1 MTTAKA
7 KLVSWCNAQVG
18 THEGEN
24 NYNKYAA
31 DPRITKL
38 LGWNAQNQPW
48 CDIFTDEAYVD
59 CFGLET
65 GAAMTYQ
72 QIGKGS
78 ALCSASA
85 QFFKDN
91 GAWFTTPE
99 VGDVV
104 FFYVSGGINHQ
115 GIVVAVS
122 GTTVTTVEGN
132 SSDKVSKRTYNIGDS
147 SIAGYGR
154 PKWSLVQSSELT
166 TATGNVSAEKDD
178 SLGLEDHRW
187 TPATLNMSNAY
198 KADCVV
204 LQALL
209 NAHHFPCGSADG
221 FFGAKTQAAVYK
233 AQEYY
238 QIEKDGVCGKQTW
251 QKLLQTD

>member
-18 THEGEN
+18 THEGAN

-48 CDIFTDEAYVD
+48 CDIFTDEAYID

-85 QFFKDN
+85 QFFKNN
-91 GAWFTTPE
+91 GAWYTTPE
-99 VGDVV
+99 DGDVV

-122 GTTVTTVEGN
+122 GTTITTVEGN

-154 PKWSLVQSSELT
+154 PKWSLVS
-166 TATGNVSAEKDD
+166 SAEPQNT
-178 SLGLEDHRW
+178 SQTSEEDHRW
-187 TPATLNMSNAY
+187 IPATLNMSNAY

-233 AQEYY
+233 AQDYY

-251 QKLLQTD
+251 AKLLQTD